1 MKAID
6 YLMSVVDNGAAY
18 VPTDL
23 AEAVEHALYVLGYRV
38 CAGALDWS
46 NCNIVLYIA

>member
-6 YLMSVVDNGAAY
+6 YLMRVVDEGMAF

-23 AEAVEHALYVLGYRV
+23 AEAVQHALYVLGYRV
-38 CAGALDWS
+38 CTGNMDLS
-46 NCNIVLYIA
+46 YSQIVLYIA